1 MTSPFP
7 ALPVIR
13 SGENV
18 PGIADLINKGEKITI
33 DDLQQFCQLF
43 YVPLDLHGFEDTLP
57 EGHPTIILP
66 SEKVLW
72 EFVHFVELPLLQN
85 PEKTDLP
92 LMATIVAIHRALK
105 LREYIKRKLEDPSVR
120 APVWSPEAVD
130 KMLRLCEHQL
140 LLYSN
145 DEDMHFAQ
153 FRATEDEVRRF
164 QLYRFLNTIGEG
176 WFRLAGV
183 PMGRS
188 VVADAFKRSTE
199 VGPGMLCSVRTTWK
213 LTDE

>member
-1 MTSPFP
+1 MSSPFP

-18 PGIADLINKGEKITI
+18 PGIAGLMNKGEKITI
-33 DDLQQFCQLF
+33 DDLHRFCQFF
-43 YVPLDLHGFEDTLP
+43 YVPLDLHGFEGTMP

-66 SEKVLW
+66 SDKVLW
-72 EFVHFVELPLLQN
+72 EFVHLVELPLLQN

-92 LMATIVAIHRALK
+92 LMTTIVTIRRALK
-105 LREYIKRKLEDPSVR
+105 LREYIKRKLEDPSVK
-120 APVWSPEAVD
+120 APAWSPEAID
-130 KMLRLCEHQL
+130 KMLRLCEYQL
-140 LLYSN
+140 LLYSK
-145 DEDMHFAQ
+145 DEDMHIAQ
-153 FRATEDEVRRF
+153 FRATEDEMRRL
-164 QLYRFLNTIGEG
+164 QLHRFLNTIEEG

-199 VGPGMLCSVRTTWK
+199 VGPGDVVLRA
-213 LTDE
+213 DEMELD